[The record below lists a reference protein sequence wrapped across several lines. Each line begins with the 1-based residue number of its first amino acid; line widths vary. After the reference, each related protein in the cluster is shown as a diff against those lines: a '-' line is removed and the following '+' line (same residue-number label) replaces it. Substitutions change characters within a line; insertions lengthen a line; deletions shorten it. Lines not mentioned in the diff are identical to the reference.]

1 MSPAACADAGTP
13 GAVWMEECHACL
25 GLMVDLAE
33 DGANRFDVVHNNS
46 LHNLPIAMAPA
57 LHVPVITSLHTPT
70 TP

>member
-1 MSPAACADAGTP
+1 
-13 GAVWMEECHACL
+13 MEECHACL